1 MHTGDF
7 HYAGYARERASYLMA
22 IGETSSL
29 LVLLFFLRRKRRREE
44 IYRQGRACV
53 CVCARAQAGDIYV
66 ACRLLSLPLSLLSL
80 LCVVCADFFLFF
92 AARIGG
98 FLRVRVAFYGRR
110 DQTCE
115 FLHGTTK
122 KKCVMGCTRLCQREF
137 EKCSIMWKVRK
148 NSIIAYLFML
158 LLEILATPH

>member
-29 LVLLFFLRRKRRREE
+29 LVLLFFSAQKKEE
-44 IYRQGRACV
+44 GGDLSARTRVCV

-122 KKCVMGCTRLCQREF
+122 KNV
-137 EKCSIMWKVRK
+137 
-148 NSIIAYLFML
+148 
-158 LLEILATPH
+158 